1 MPRALLAVLLWSGTE
16 LAVVAQATCSGAQ
29 QREILMGFFVGLC
42 VPRACVAPAR
52 NYARVTGPLSRDA
65 VCLSATGINSCD
77 VGSGQRTLTFGGNR
91 HSVAVPAC

>member
-29 QREILMGFFVGLC
+29 QREILMGFFVGRLA
-42 VPRACVAPAR
+42 RAWR
-52 NYARVTGPLSRDA
+52 GRGNYARVTGPLSRDA